1 MNVQKHCVASGKPGM
16 AAVSRL
22 LARTDGVYIVLEHT
36 KRYATL
42 YALWTAA
49 LVAALTSRKA
59 SDRFVC
65 AVWL

>member
-1 MNVQKHCVASGKPGM
+1 MASGKPGM
-16 AAVSRL
+16 AAVSRR
-22 LARTDGVYIVLEHT
+22 LAKTDGLYIVLEHT

-59 SDRFVC
+59 SDRFAC

>member
-1 MNVQKHCVASGKPGM
+1 M

-22 LARTDGVYIVLEHT
+22 ARTDGLYIVIEHT
-36 KRYATL
+36 KQYAIL

-49 LVAALTSRKA
+49 LVAALTSLKA